1 MAVPAEAGYRVG
13 YLRYNALSLRRAG
26 LSLGLAVL
34 GPLALHAQRACE
46 DAVVAAP
53 PGGWVAPLDTR
64 VTLHVRD
71 ISLRDALDRLTVAS
85 RISLAY
91 SVDYLPSDHRVCL
104 FAEQQPLGALLGALL
119 RGSRMQ
125 VLVVSGRVVLS
136 PGAVVS
142 PAGALPS
149 PTVSVLDR
157 VVVTGNAVASPR
169 RPLVIG
175 VEVID
180 GDQLRR
186 QSLGSLAEMLDA
198 TVPGVWSWT
207 QSPSSMVAQYGG
219 IRGASSFG
227 SSAPKIYIDGVEV
240 ANPLLVTQ
248 LNPDVVDRI
257 EVIRGPQGS
266 ALYGSDAISGVI
278 NVLTRH
284 DGGAVTGPI
293 VQVRS
298 VAGAA
303 GSSYVSGL
311 VPTHEQRITVRA
323 GSNVKSAGAG
333 ITYGQTG
340 ALYPASETRQVAAT
354 GDARL
359 VSARQTLAM
368 SLRLFDKVA
377 GAGRNPLI
385 PVSTTL
391 AGGSDDATRLHENS
405 PSPST
410 TADQAVRQYT
420 LSSSAAFA
428 TEGRWT
434 HNLLAG
440 IDGYHLKNVADNA
453 NPVSTT
459 LDSAL
464 RASQGNGDRITL
476 RASSV
481 ARLGAEAGPQG
492 TFTVGIEQSLLR
504 QASSITTQV
513 PGPAGQKYFT
523 AVDGMA
529 ETWNHNTG
537 LLSQVST
544 SWDDAVFLTGGLRVE
559 RNDAFSGSNRYPLLP
574 MVGLAVVRQV
584 GAAELKWRAAYGK
597 GIRPPQTPARSA
609 SSGYTYNSGFSAS
622 GGGFNSVLPALD
634 PEVQSGYEG
643 GAELYFGKALS
654 LQLTRFDQR
663 VSGLIQNVS
672 VAIDTLVHYGRTER
686 RVRYQLQN
694 VGEITNTGW
703 ELQGTATRGP
713 LSLNGAVSS
722 VDSRVRTLANGY
734 LGDLRPGDRML
745 AVPAR
750 TVSAT
755 ASWLGGA
762 WFASLGATR
771 AMDWVNYDRLSLA
784 SWYLTQNPSPG
795 REPTGARLRSYWR
808 EYNGETH
815 LRLTASR
822 DLSRGVS
829 VLMVGE
835 NLLGGQLGEPDNVTI
850 RPGRTVT
857 AGLRAA
863 F

>member
-1 MAVPAEAGYRVG
+1 MAAQAFAGYRFR
-13 YLRYNALSLRRAG
+13 YLMCNALSLRRAG
-26 LSLGLAVL
+26 LSLGLALLVPFA
-34 GPLALHAQRACE
+34 GHAQHACE

-53 PGGWVAPLDTR
+53 AGGWTAPLDTR
-64 VTLHVRD
+64 VTLHARD
-71 ISLRDALDRLTVAS
+71 VSLRDALERLTVAS
-85 RISLAY
+85 RVALAY
-91 SVDYLPSDHRVCL
+91 SVDYIPGDRRVCVS
-104 FAEQQPLGALLGALL
+104 AEQQPLGALLGTLL

-125 VLVVSGRVVLS
+125 VLVVAGRVVLS
-136 PGAVVS
+136 PGAV
-142 PAGALPS
+142 AEPS
-149 PTVSVLDR
+149 QASSTVSVLDR

-175 VEVID
+175 LEVID

-198 TVPGVWSWT
+198 SVPGVWSWT
-207 QSPSSMVAQYGG
+207 QSPSSMVSQYGG

-240 ANPLLVTQ
+240 TNPLLVTQ

-284 DGGAVTGPI
+284 DGGAVSGPL

-303 GSSYVSGL
+303 SSSYVSGL
-311 VPTHEQRITVRA
+311 VPTHEQRLTVRT
-323 GSNVKSAGAG
+323 GSNVKAAGAA

-340 ALYPASETRQVAAT
+340 ALYPASETRQLAAT

-359 VSARQTLAM
+359 VLPRETLAM

-385 PVSTTL
+385 PVPATVAISSNDSLRLRATT
-391 AGGSDDATRLHENS
+391 AAS
-405 PSPST
+405 P

-420 LSSSAAFA
+420 LSTSAAFA
-428 TEGRWT
+428 TDGRWT

-453 NPVSTT
+453 NPISTV

-464 RASQGNGDRITL
+464 RASQGNGDRVTL

-481 ARLGAEAGPQG
+481 ARLGADDGPQG
-492 TFTVGIEQSLLR
+492 TFTVGIEQSVLR
-504 QASSITTQV
+504 QASSITTQM
-513 PGPAGQKYFT
+513 PGPAGQKYYS
-523 AVDGMA
+523 AVDGVA

-537 LLSQVST
+537 LLSQFST
-544 SWDDAVFLTGGLRVE
+544 SWDDAIFLTGGLRVE

-574 MVGLAVVRQV
+574 MVGLAVVRDV
-584 GAAELKWRAAYGK
+584 GGAELKWRAAYGK

-609 SSGYTYNSGFSAS
+609 SSGYTYNQGGTS
-622 GGGFNSVLPALD
+622 GGFNGVLPSLD

-643 GAELYFGKALS
+643 GAELYFGKTLS

-672 VAIDTLVHYGRTER
+672 VAIDTLVHNGRTER

-703 ELQGTATRGP
+703 ELQGTTTHGP
-713 LSLNGAVSS
+713 FSLNGAVSS
-722 VDSRVRTLANGY
+722 VDSRVRTLAHGY

-750 TVSAT
+750 TVSTTAT
-755 ASWLGGA
+755 WFGGV
-762 WFASLGATR
+762 WFASLGAMR

-784 SWYLTQNPSPG
+784 NWYLTQNANPM

-815 LRLTASR
+815 LRITGSR

-829 VLMVGE
+829 LLMVGE

-850 RPGRTVT
+850 RSGRTVT

>member
-1 MAVPAEAGYRVG
+1 MAAGVLVGYRFR
-13 YLRYNALSLRRAG
+13 YLMRTALSFRRAG
-26 LSLGLAVL
+26 LSLGLAL
-34 GPLALHAQRACE
+34 LIPRAGHAQRACE
-46 DAVVAAP
+46 DAVVPSPA
-53 PGGWVAPLDTR
+53 GGWAPPLDTR
-64 VTLHVRD
+64 VTLHARD

-85 RISLAY
+85 RVSLAY
-91 SVDYLPSDHRVCL
+91 SIDYLPGDRRVCVS
-104 FAEQQPLGALLGALL
+104 AEQQPLGALLGVLL
-119 RGSRMQ
+119 RGARMQ
-125 VLVVSGRVVLS
+125 VLVVAGRVVLS
-136 PGAVVS
+136 PGALV
-142 PAGALPS
+142 ALADSSPS
-149 PTVSVLDR
+149 PSISLLDR

-180 GDQLRR
+180 GDYLRQ
-186 QSLGSLAEMLDA
+186 QSLASLAEMLDA

-207 QSPSSMVAQYGG
+207 QSPASMVAQYGG

-284 DGGAVTGPI
+284 DGGALSGSL

-303 GSSYVSGL
+303 SSSYISGL
-311 VPTHEQRITVRA
+311 VPTHEQRLTIRT
-323 GSNVKSAGAG
+323 GTNVKSVGAAV
-333 ITYGQTG
+333 TYGQTG
-340 ALYPASETRQVAAT
+340 ALYPASEARQLAAT

-359 VSARQTLAM
+359 VNARQTVAM
-368 SLRLFDKVA
+368 SLRVFDKVA
-377 GAGRNPLI
+377 GAGRNPLL
-385 PVSTTL
+385 PVTATVAPGSRST
-391 AGGSDDATRLHENS
+391 S
-405 PSPST
+405 
-410 TADQAVRQYT
+410 ADQAVRQYT
-420 LSSSAAFA
+420 VSSSAAFA
-428 TEGRWT
+428 TDGRWT
-434 HNLLAG
+434 HTLVAG
-440 IDGYHLKNVADNA
+440 VDGYHLRNLADNA
-453 NPVSTT
+453 NPIATSF
-459 LDSAL
+459 DSAL
-464 RASQGNGDRITL
+464 RASQGNGTRGTM
-476 RASSV
+476 RANSV
-481 ARLGAEAGPQG
+481 ARLGGDGGPQG
-492 TFTVGIEQSLLR
+492 TFTVGVEQSVLR
-504 QASSITTQV
+504 QANSIATQV
-513 PGPAGQKYFT
+513 PGPAGQKYFSV
-523 AVDGMA
+523 VDGTA

-544 SWDDAVFLTGGLRVE
+544 SWDDAIFVTGGLRIE
-559 RNDAFSGSNRYPLLP
+559 RNDAFSGGNRYPLLP
-574 MVGLAVVRQV
+574 MLGLAVVREV
-584 GAAELKWRAAYGK
+584 GGAEVKWRAAYGK

-609 SSGYTYNSGFSAS
+609 SSGYSNNQGYTASSSGS
-622 GGGFNSVLPALD
+622 GITAILPALD

-643 GAELYFGKALS
+643 GVELYFGKTLS

-672 VAIDTLVHYGRTER
+672 VAIDTLVHNGRTER

-703 ELQGTATRGP
+703 ELQGTATHGAV
-713 LSLNGAVSS
+713 SLNGAVSS
-722 VDSRVRTLANGY
+722 VDSRVRTLAKGY
-734 LGDLRPGDRML
+734 LGDLRPGDRLL

-750 TVSAT
+750 TASAT
-755 ASWLGGA
+755 ATWFGGA

-771 AMDWVNYDRLSLA
+771 AMHWINYDRLSLA
-784 SWYLTQNPSPG
+784 TWYLTQAPNPT

-808 EYNGETH
+808 AYNGETH
-815 LRLTASR
+815 LRVTGSR
-822 DLSRGVS
+822 DLTRGVS
-829 VLMVGE
+829 LLVVGE

-857 AGLRAA
+857 AGLRAS